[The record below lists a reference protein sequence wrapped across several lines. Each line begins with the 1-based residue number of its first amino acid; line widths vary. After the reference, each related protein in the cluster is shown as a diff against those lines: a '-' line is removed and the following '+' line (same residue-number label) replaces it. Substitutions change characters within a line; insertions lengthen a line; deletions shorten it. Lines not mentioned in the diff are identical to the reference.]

1 VGSPSPPV
9 PIGGRVEPFAY
20 AVSGGWAAGISAYAT
35 VLILGVAGRAGLAD
49 TPDLLQRTDVLV
61 VMAVFTAIE
70 FVTDKIPYADSL
82 WDTVHTVVRPI
93 VAAVL
98 GWIFVTD
105 GSSAEQLAVATVAGS
120 VALLSHSAKA
130 GIRLAIN
137 TSPEPA
143 SNVAVSTAE
152 DAVLLGVLL
161 LATQY
166 PWLAAGIALAVL
178 IVMLTTVIMIAR
190 RARRG
195 WRRLRRRYFPDPRDD
210 TG

>member
-1 VGSPSPPV
+1 M
-9 PIGGRVEPFAY
+9 EPFAY
-20 AVSGGWAAGISAYAT
+20 AVSGGWASGISAYGT
-35 VLILGVAGRAGLAD
+35 VLILGVAGRTGLAD

-61 VMAVFTAIE
+61 VMALFTAIE
-70 FVTDKIPYADSL
+70 FVADKIPYADSL

-98 GWIFVTD
+98 GWSFVTD
-105 GSSAEQLAVATVAGS
+105 GSSAEQFAVATVSGG

-166 PWLAAGIALAVL
+166 PWLAAGAALAVL

-195 WRRLRRRYFPDPRDD
+195 WRRLRQRYFPDPRDD

>member
-1 VGSPSPPV
+1 MGS
-9 PIGGRVEPFAY
+9 RVESFAY
-20 AVSGGWAAGISAYAT
+20 AVSGGWASGISAYAT
-35 VLILGVAGRAGLAD
+35 VLVLGLAGRAGLAD
-49 TPDLLQRTDVLV
+49 TPDLIQRTDVII

-70 FVTDKIPYADSL
+70 FVADKIPYADSL

-98 GWIFVTD
+98 GWIFVNN
-105 GSSAEQLAVATVAGS
+105 GNSAEQFAVAAVAGGT
-120 VALLSHSAKA
+120 ALLSHTGKA

-143 SNVAVSTAE
+143 SNVAMSTAE

-166 PWLAAGIALAVL
+166 PWLAAGTALAVL
-178 IVMLTTVIMIAR
+178 VVMLSTVIVIAR

-195 WRRLRRRYFPDPRDD
+195 WRRLRDRYFPDPRDD